1 MKAQRVYID
10 TSVLGGCFDPEFA
23 RWSNALIEDFRADR
37 LKPVIS
43 EIITAEVTDAPPAI
57 RELLADLLTLSPE
70 TLIVTPEVLTL
81 ADAYQ
86 EHNILTPKFYADG
99 LHIALATC
107 AEVDL
112 LVSWNFRHI
121 VRYDKIRLFTAVN
134 LEQGYK
140 PLAIYSPREVAS
152 DEEDNH

>member
-1 MKAQRVYID
+1 M
-10 TSVLGGCFDPEFA
+10 
-23 RWSNALIEDFRADR
+23 
-37 LKPVIS
+37 
-43 EIITAEVTDAPPAI
+43 
-57 RELLADLLTLSPE
+57 LA
-70 TLIVTPEVLTL
+70 L

-86 EHNILTPKFYADG
+86 EHGVLTPKFYADG
-99 LHIALATC
+99 LHIASRQES

-121 VRYDKIRLFTAVN
+121 VHYDKIRLFAAVN
-134 LEQGYK
+134 LERGYK

>member
-23 RWSNALIEDFRADR
+23 RWSSALIEDFRTGR

-43 EIITAEVTDAPPAI
+43 EIITAEIADAPPAV
-57 RELLADLLTLSPE
+57 RELLADLLVLMPE
-70 TLIVTPEVLTL
+70 TLVITPEVLAL

-86 EHNILTPKFYADG
+86 AHGILTPKFYADG
-99 LHIALATC
+99 LHIALATS

-121 VRYDKIRLFTAVN
+121 VHYDKIRLFAAVN
-134 LEQGYK
+134 LERGYK

-152 DEEDNH
+152 DEEANH

>member
-1 MKAQRVYID
+1 MKARRVYID

-23 RWSNALIEDFRADR
+23 RWSNALIEDFRTGR

-43 EIITAEVTDAPPAI
+43 EVITAEVTDAPPAI
-57 RELLADLLTLSPE
+57 RELLVDLLTLAPE
-70 TLIVTPEVLTL
+70 TLVVTPEVLAL

-86 EHNILTPKFYADG
+86 EHGILTPKFYADG
-99 LHIALATC
+99 LHIALATI
-107 AEVDL
+107 AEVDIL
-112 LVSWNFRHI
+112 ISWNFRHI
-121 VRYDKIRLFTAVN
+121 VHYDKIRLFTAVN
-134 LEQGYK
+134 LERGYK

>member
-1 MKAQRVYID
+1 MKVQRVYID

-23 RWSNALIEDFRADR
+23 RWSNALIEDFRAGR

-43 EIITAEVTDAPPAI
+43 EIIIAEIVDAPAEVRSLSTD
-57 RELLADLLTLSPE
+57 LLALQPE
-70 TLIVTPEVLTL
+70 SISITPEALAL
-81 ADAYQ
+81 ADGYQ
-86 EHNILTPKFYADG
+86 QHGILTPKFYVDG
-99 LHIALATC
+99 LHIALATI

-134 LEQGYK
+134 LERGYK

>member
-23 RWSNALIEDFRADR
+23 RWSNALLADFRSGR

-43 EIITAEVTDAPPAI
+43 EIITAEIADAPPAV
-57 RELLADLLTLSPE
+57 RALLADLLTLTPE
-70 TLIVTPEVLTL
+70 TLVITPEALAL

-86 EHNILTPKFYADG
+86 AHGILAPKFYADG
-99 LHIALATC
+99 LHIALASI

-134 LEQGYK
+134 LEWGYK

>member
-23 RWSNALIEDFRADR
+23 RWSNALLADFRAGR

-43 EIITAEVTDAPPAI
+43 EIITAEIADAPPAV
-57 RELLADLLTLSPE
+57 RELLAELLLLAPE
-70 TLIVTPEVLTL
+70 TLSITLEVLAL

-86 EHNILTPKFYADG
+86 ARGILTPKFYADG
-99 LHIALATC
+99 LHIALATS

-121 VRYDKIRLFTAVN
+121 VHYDKIRLFTAVN
-134 LEQGYK
+134 LERGYK

>member
-23 RWSNALIEDFRADR
+23 RWSNTLMADFRSGR

-43 EIITAEVTDAPPAI
+43 EIITAEIADAPPEV
-57 RELLADLLTLSPE
+57 RELLADLLALTPE
-70 TLIVTPEVLTL
+70 TLDITPEVLAL

-86 EHNILTPKFYADG
+86 EHGILTPKFYADG
-99 LHIALATC
+99 LHIALATS

-121 VRYDKIRLFTAVN
+121 VHYDKIRLFTAVN
-134 LEQGYK
+134 LERGYK
-140 PLAIYSPREVAS
+140 PLAIYSPREVAN